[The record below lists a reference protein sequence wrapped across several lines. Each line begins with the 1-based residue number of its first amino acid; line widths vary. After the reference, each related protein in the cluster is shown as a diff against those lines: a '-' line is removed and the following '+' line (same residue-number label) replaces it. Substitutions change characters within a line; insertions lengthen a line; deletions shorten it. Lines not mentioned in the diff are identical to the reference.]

1 MIQDSILNLLLK
13 LFLLLL
19 YFAISG
25 CGDNVPASGEQI
37 TDNPDTRNEL
47 TFSTLSNNQATASL
61 VSMAAFKNK
70 NTSPSNQ
77 FEGTLTL
84 FEQTNTNQFNQLGGE
99 PLPVDQHYL
108 PSFSFK
114 FVQDGSNIIP
124 SQRGVILSNNS
135 RWEYIMEPGKV
146 WDEVSDNGFS
156 RVAIPFA
163 LQQKNQNCIHNGV
176 LSFLFKNDGQISKIA
191 YQISTE
197 TCLYIKFNMWG
208 LVFAN
213 YTPSTINNAN
223 SIKSNYQKEQN
234 SRLAS
239 KPITDLVID
248 YPNLEINL
256 SAFSEG
262 ITPKHMTLY
271 GLVDNN
277 IHYTGGCETRHGTYP
292 FCDVFVILSYS
303 TSKSLFSAIALMR
316 LQQKYPGVI
325 NTTISTFVPECTGN
339 SNWIDVTFKNT
350 LNMVTGNYTSPDY
363 FVDEIDSVTFFSAL
377 THNEKINFACTKWP
391 RQAIP
396 SQFWNYHTSDT
407 YLLTTAMN
415 EYLQQQ
421 EGATKD
427 IFTDTIVNDIWIPLG
442 ISPTVLISKRTYDSV
457 QQSWGGYGL
466 NLHRDDIAKLSK
478 FLNSDNGKIQSTQL
492 LDDSMLQQALQRVPN
507 SHGQATGISGVY
519 YNNGFWGANIASFL
533 GCKNEV
539 WVPFMQGFGG
549 IIIALLPN
557 GMTYY
562 NISDNDEYSWIPAVI
577 EANKIKSMC
586 LS

>member
-1 MIQDSILNLLLK
+1 MK
-13 LFLLLL
+13 PFFRLFLMLFYL
-19 YFAISG
+19 ATSG
-25 CGDNVPASGEQI
+25 CSDNAS
-37 TDNPDTRNEL
+37 DTNKQSIIKQDIRKEL
-47 TFSTLSNNQATASL
+47 SFSTLSDNQATASL
-61 VSMAAFKNK
+61 VSMTAFKNK
-70 NTSPSNQ
+70 NSPASNR

-84 FEQTNTNQFNQLGGE
+84 FEQANTEQFNQLSGD
-99 PLPVDQHYL
+99 PLPLDQHYL
-108 PSFSFK
+108 PTFSFK
-114 FVQDGSNIIP
+114 FVQDGSNLIP
-124 SQRGVILSNNS
+124 VQRGVILSNNS

-163 LQQKNQNCIHNGV
+163 LQQKNQNCIHNGI

-197 TCLYIKFNMWG
+197 TCLYIKFDMWG

-213 YTPSTINNAN
+213 YTPSVISNAN
-223 SIKSNYQKEQN
+223 TIKSNYQIEQN
-234 SRLAS
+234 SRLAT
-239 KPITDLVID
+239 KPITDLEID
-248 YPNLEINL
+248 YPNSKINL

-262 ITPKHMTLY
+262 ITPTHMTLY
-271 GLVDNN
+271 GLVDKNV
-277 IHYTGGCETRHGTYP
+277 HYTGGCETRHGTYP
-292 FCDVFVILSYS
+292 YCDVMVIPSYS
-303 TSKSLFSAIALMR
+303 TSKSLFTAMALMR

-325 NTTISTFVPECTGN
+325 NATISTFVPECTGN
-339 SNWIDVTFKNT
+339 SNWIDVSFKNT

-363 FVDEIDSVTFFSAL
+363 FVDETNSVNFFSAL
-377 THNEKINFACTKWP
+377 THNDKINFACSQWP
-391 RQAIP
+391 RQAKP
-396 SQFWNYHTSDT
+396 NQFWNYHTSDT
-407 YLLTTAMN
+407 YLLTAAMN
-415 EYLQQQ
+415 DYLQQQ
-421 EGATKD
+421 EGANKD
-427 IFTDTIVNDIWIPLG
+427 IFTDAIVNDIWIPLR
-442 ISPTVLISKRTYDSV
+442 ISPTALVSKRTYDNS

-466 NLHRDDIAKLSK
+466 NLHRDDIAKLSN
-478 FLNSDNGKIQSTQL
+478 FLNIDNGKIQSTQL
-492 LDDSMLQQALQRVPN
+492 LDISMLQQALQRVPN
-507 SHGQATGISGVY
+507 SHGQATGLLGVY
-519 YNNGFWGANIASFL
+519 YNNGFWGANIAGLL